1 MKVHP
6 RELGNLFDGC
16 RSYEN
21 QHELSDIP
29 SKNNQPND

>member
-16 RSYEN
+16 RSYQN
-21 QHELSDIP
+21 QQALSDIP
-29 SKNNQPND
+29 SKNNPPNG